1 MGRFLKNLKLK
12 TVAGAG
18 GPSSAE
24 LRDTGKTIFLEKRNI
39 SELDELIL
47 VQRAQEIQRLN
58 NGLLHPQLSSIVG
71 TIVNDSGTPVN
82 LTVPTNQEIY
92 SVQVLAIKNSSGGS
106 AAVTLAI
113 TDGSQSIPLI
123 LGLNVADGATQVIV
137 SPLAFD
143 GSTSS
148 LNAPFMIDSKFYL
161 VASSD
166 AEVTVLEGLRQMSL
180 Q

>member
-58 NGLLHPQLSSIVG
+58 NGLLHPH
-71 TIVNDSGTPVN
+71 
-82 LTVPTNQEIY
+82 
-92 SVQVLAIKNSSGGS
+92 
-106 AAVTLAI
+106 
-113 TDGSQSIPLI
+113 I
-123 LGLNVADGATQVIV
+123 LNCW
-137 SPLAFD
+137 
-143 GSTSS
+143 
-148 LNAPFMIDSKFYL
+148 YY
-161 VASSD
+161 
-166 AEVTVLEGLRQMSL
+166 R
-180 Q
+180 